1 MRLQNGNSHWSA
13 RIPWWGLIE
22 KKRLTTVF
30 ASYRPELHYM
40 RGPGPKWREK
50 HPSGLDR
57 PITGGRSV
65 VRPSGGITGSC
76 HHPVGARGQ

>member
-22 KKRLTTVF
+22 KRLTTVF

-57 PITGGRSV
+57 PITGGPLV
-65 VRPSGGITGSC
+65 VRPTGGITGSC

>member
-22 KKRLTTVF
+22 KRLTTVF

-50 HPSGLDR
+50 HPSELDRDKSR
-57 PITGGRSV
+57 PITGGLRV
-65 VRPSGGITGSC
+65 VR
-76 HHPVGARGQ
+76 